1 MKIGKMKIENLNK
14 KKEYV
19 SPELRCIKID
29 KEISLQMES
38 DPPYPGDDEITY
50 YNQAN
55 VNDPYKNR
63 A

>member
-1 MKIGKMKIENLNK
+1 MKIENLNK

-38 DPPYPGDDEITY
+38 DPPPGDDEITY

-63 A
+63 V